1 MATVSRSQSLWRH
14 GAFMRVWAGSTI
26 SGVGDQ
32 ITGLALPWLVLLL
45 THSPVQ
51 LGIVVGLQN
60 LPFLLFTLIAGV
72 YADRWDRRVIM
83 LTCDMVRFVALATIP
98 LAAALHNLTM
108 AQIYAVAFITGSGRV
123 WFDVAHYALLPGI
136 LAEAQLVDGNSKFFA
151 SDGASN
157 LVGPSLGGF
166 LIKLFGAANAI
177 LADAFSFLV
186 SAVAIVSLPS
196 LRASEAPA
204 ERGWRAQLAAGF
216 RYLFGHRI
224 ILENALFLFVFLLF
238 QTMVQAVYVF
248 YAQHELHL
256 DAALTG
262 ILFALAGLGPIIIG
276 SLAPRIRRRLRMG
289 QILVLVASLSWIMI
303 AILDVAP
310 LFPKLVA
317 LLVVGL
323 TGRPRLR
330 PGHAVERRHHQLSAG
345 DDPEPAHVAGELGA
359 ALHQLGGYPPRV
371 GPGRRAHPDHRHP
384 LADCHFRGGSVRHVR
399 GDGPLFRNQEGLIRG
414 PLPTMERGSSEAT
427 A

>member
-1 MATVSRSQSLWRH
+1 MATPSLWRH

-83 LTCDMVRFVALATIP
+83 LTCDVVRFVALATIP
-98 LAAALHNLTM
+98 LAAAAHNLTM
-108 AQIYAVAFITGSGRV
+108 AQIYAVAFITGTGRV

-151 SDGASN
+151 SEGASN

-224 ILENALFLFVFLLF
+224 ILENALFLLVFLLF

-262 ILFALAGLGPIIIG
+262 ILFALAGLGPIIVAP
-276 SLAPRIRRRLRMG
+276 LAPRIRRRLRMG
-289 QILVLVASLSWIMI
+289 QILVLVTSLSWIMI

-310 LFPKLVA
+310 LFPKPVA
-317 LLVVGL
+317 LVVVGL
-323 TGRPRLR
+323 TGALDYGLGTLWNVVTISYRQAVIPSQLMSRVNSALR
-330 PGHAVERRHHQLSAG
+330 FISWGVIPIASV
-345 DDPEPAHVAGELGA
+345 
-359 ALHQLGGYPPRV
+359 LGGLLTQTIGIRWLIAISAAGLFGMFVAMARFSEIRRV
-371 GPGRRAHPDHRHP
+371 
-384 LADCHFRGGSVRHVR
+384 
-399 GDGPLFRNQEGLIRG
+399 
-414 PLPTMERGSSEAT
+414 
-427 A
+427 

>member
-1 MATVSRSQSLWRH
+1 MATASRSLWRH

-32 ITGLALPWLVLLL
+32 ITSLALPWLVLQL

-83 LTCDMVRFVALATIP
+83 LTCDVVRFVALATIP

-108 AQIYAVAFITGSGRV
+108 VQIYAVAFITGAGRV

-136 LAEAQLVDGNSKFFA
+136 LAEEQLVDGNSKFFA
-151 SDGASN
+151 AEGASN

-166 LIKLFGAANAI
+166 LIKLFGAASAI

-186 SAVAIVSLPS
+186 SAAAIFSLPS
-196 LRASEAPA
+196 QRASEAPA

-238 QTMVQAVYVF
+238 QMMIQAVYVY

-276 SLAPRIRRRLRMG
+276 PLAPRIRRRLRMG
-289 QILVLVASLSWIMI
+289 QILVLVTSLSWIMI

-323 TGRPRLR
+323 TGALDYGLGTLWNVVTISYRQAIIPSQLMSRVNSALR
-330 PGHAVERRHHQLSAG
+330 FISWGVIPLASV
-345 DDPEPAHVAGELGA
+345 
-359 ALHQLGGYPPRV
+359 LGGVLTQTIGIRWLIAISAA
-371 GPGRRAHPDHRHP
+371 G
-384 LADCHFRGGSVRHVR
+384 
-399 GDGPLFRNQEGLIRG
+399 LFGMFVAMARFSEIRKV
-414 PLPTMERGSSEAT
+414 
-427 A
+427 

>member
-1 MATVSRSQSLWRH
+1 
-14 GAFMRVWAGSTI
+14 
-26 SGVGDQ
+26 
-32 ITGLALPWLVLLL
+32 
-45 THSPVQ
+45 
-51 LGIVVGLQN
+51 
-60 LPFLLFTLIAGV
+60 
-72 YADRWDRRVIM
+72 M
-83 LTCDMVRFVALATIP
+83 LTCDVVRFVALATIP
-98 LAAALHNLTM
+98 LAAAAHNLTM
-108 AQIYAVAFITGSGRV
+108 AQIYGVAFITGTGRV

-151 SDGASN
+151 SEGASN

-262 ILFALAGLGPIIIG
+262 ILFALGGLGPIII
-276 SLAPRIRRRLRMG
+276 SPLAPRIRRRLRMG
-289 QILVLVASLSWIMI
+289 QILVLVTSLSWIMM
-303 AILDVAP
+303 AVLDIAP

-317 LLVVGL
+317 LVVVGL
-323 TGRPRLR
+323 TGALDYGLGTLWNVVTISYRQAVIPSQLMSRVNSALR
-330 PGHAVERRHHQLSAG
+330 FISWGVIPLASV
-345 DDPEPAHVAGELGA
+345 
-359 ALHQLGGYPPRV
+359 LGGVLTQTIGIRWLI
-371 GPGRRAHPDHRHP
+371 AIS
-384 LADCHFRGGSVRHVR
+384 AA
-399 GDGPLFRNQEGLIRG
+399 GLLGMFVAMARFSEIRKV
-414 PLPTMERGSSEAT
+414 
-427 A
+427 

>member
-1 MATVSRSQSLWRH
+1 MATQSLWRH

-83 LTCDMVRFVALATIP
+83 LTCDVVRFVVLATIP
-98 LAAALHNLTM
+98 VAAALHNLTM
-108 AQIYAVAFITGSGRV
+108 AQIYAVAFVTGTGRV
-123 WFDVAHYALLPGI
+123 WFDVARYALLPGI
-136 LAEAQLVDGNSKFFA
+136 LAETQLVDGNSKFFA
-151 SDGASN
+151 SEGASN

-186 SAVAIVSLPS
+186 SAVAIISLPS
-196 LRASEAPA
+196 LRATEAPA
-204 ERGWRAQLAAGF
+204 ERGWRAQMAAGF

-262 ILFALAGLGPIIIG
+262 ILFALAGLGPMII
-276 SLAPRIRRRLRMG
+276 SPLAPRIRRRLRMG
-289 QILVLVASLSWIMI
+289 QILVLVTSLSWIMI

-317 LLVVGL
+317 LVVVGL
-323 TGRPRLR
+323 TGALDYGLGTLWNVVTISYRQATIPSQLMSRVNSALR
-330 PGHAVERRHHQLSAG
+330 FISWGVIP
-345 DDPEPAHVAGELGA
+345 VASV
-359 ALHQLGGYPPRV
+359 LGGVLTQTIGIRWLIAISAA
-371 GPGRRAHPDHRHP
+371 G
-384 LADCHFRGGSVRHVR
+384 
-399 GDGPLFRNQEGLIRG
+399 LFGMFVAMARFSEIRKV
-414 PLPTMERGSSEAT
+414 
-427 A
+427 

>member
-1 MATVSRSQSLWRH
+1 MATQSLWRH

-83 LTCDMVRFVALATIP
+83 LTCDVVRFVALATIP

-108 AQIYAVAFITGSGRV
+108 GQIYAVAFITGTGRV

-151 SDGASN
+151 SEGASN

-186 SAVAIVSLPS
+186 SAIAIVSLPS
-196 LRASEAPA
+196 LRASKPPA

-238 QTMVQAVYVF
+238 QMMVQAVYVF

-262 ILFALAGLGPIIIG
+262 ILFALAGLGPIII
-276 SLAPRIRRRLRMG
+276 SPLAPRIRRRLRMG
-289 QILVLVASLSWIMI
+289 QILVLVTSLSWIMM
-303 AILDVAP
+303 AVLDIAP

-317 LLVVGL
+317 LVVVGL
-323 TGRPRLR
+323 TGALDYGLGTLWNVVTISYRQSVIPSQLMSRVNSALR
-330 PGHAVERRHHQLSAG
+330 FISWGVIPIASV
-345 DDPEPAHVAGELGA
+345 
-359 ALHQLGGYPPRV
+359 LGGLLTQTIGIRWLIAISAA
-371 GPGRRAHPDHRHP
+371 GLFAMFII
-384 LADCHFRGGSVRHVR
+384 LARFS
-399 GDGPLFRNQEGLIRG
+399 EIRKV
-414 PLPTMERGSSEAT
+414 
-427 A
+427 

>member
-1 MATVSRSQSLWRH
+1 MATASQSLWRH

-32 ITGLALPWLVLLL
+32 ITGLALPWLVLQL

-83 LTCDMVRFVALATIP
+83 LTCDVVRFVALATTP
-98 LAAALHNLTM
+98 LAAAAHSLTM
-108 AQIYAVAFITGSGRV
+108 AQIYAVAFITGTGRV

-151 SDGASN
+151 SEGASN

-186 SAVAIVSLPS
+186 SAAAIISLPS
-196 LRASEAPA
+196 LRAAEAPA

-238 QTMVQAVYVF
+238 QMMVQAVYVF

-262 ILFALAGLGPIIIG
+262 ILFALAGLGPIIIAP
-276 SLAPRIRRRLRMG
+276 LAPRIRRRLRMG
-289 QILVLVASLSWIMI
+289 QILVLVTSLSWIMI
-303 AILDVAP
+303 AVLDIAP

-323 TGRPRLR
+323 TGALDYGLGTLWNVVTISYRQAVIPRQLMSRVNSALR
-330 PGHAVERRHHQLSAG
+330 FISWGVIPLASV
-345 DDPEPAHVAGELGA
+345 
-359 ALHQLGGYPPRV
+359 LGGVLTQTIGIRWLIAISTV
-371 GPGRRAHPDHRHP
+371 G
-384 LADCHFRGGSVRHVR
+384 
-399 GDGPLFRNQEGLIRG
+399 LFGMFVVMARFSEIRKV
-414 PLPTMERGSSEAT
+414 
-427 A
+427 